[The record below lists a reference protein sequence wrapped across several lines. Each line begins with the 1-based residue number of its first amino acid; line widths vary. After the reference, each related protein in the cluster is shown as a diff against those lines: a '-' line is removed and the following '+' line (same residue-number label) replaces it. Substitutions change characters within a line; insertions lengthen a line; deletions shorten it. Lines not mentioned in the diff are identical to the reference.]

1 MPRTTTH
8 RLTAA
13 LLAAGLVLS
22 GCSSD
27 GDTDA
32 KASTTTAGTASSGS
46 ADVLTADDVAG
57 DTDDPAL
64 LEALSVFQP
73 YVQQQAGTVATDV
86 KRFTDAVRAGD
97 IELAKELYPASRQ
110 AFTRIEPLVPLIAD
124 VADVVEAEPPADTE
138 GTEDPGLTGWHQL
151 EWDLWVAEDVSGSK
165 ATADQLD
172 AEVGKLSA
180 AVADVTVTP
189 RAMVRA
195 VALLM
200 AWAADDAGSGA
211 AEPWSHTDMWD
222 LAARVD
228 AANAAR
234 QMFRGAVGDA
244 DPDLAARIDDESEA
258 AIEAI
263 KPYRTAEGWTPYD
276 EVTAAQRA
284 ELARRFRSFADA
296 LAEVPGAL
304 DLD

>member
-1 MPRTTTH
+1 MPSPVAR

-13 LLAAGLVLS
+13 LLAAGLLLAGCASDDEPAAEQATTTTQAS
-22 GCSSD
+22 G
-27 GDTDA
+27 TDA
-32 KASTTTAGTASSGS
+32 
-46 ADVLTADDVAG
+46 LTADDVAG
-57 DTDDPAL
+57 TSDDPRIV
-64 LEALSVFQP
+64 EALSAYQP
-73 YVQQQAGTVATDV
+73 YVDQQVATIATDV

-97 IELAKELYPASRQ
+97 IERARELYPSSRQ

-124 VADVVEAEPPADTE
+124 VADVAEAEPPADADADA
-138 GTEDPGLTGWHQL
+138 EDPGLTGWHQL
-151 EWDLWVAEDVSGSK
+151 EWDLWVAEDVSDS
-165 ATADQLD
+165 TAIADELD
-172 AEVGKLSA
+172 AEAAKLSA
-180 AVADVTVTP
+180 AGTDFTVTP

-200 AWAADDAGSGA
+200 AWSADDAASGA